1 MTDRFSRDNDQP
13 CEGDNWCNGTLKGIT
28 AHLDYIHGMGWDCI
42 WVTPV
47 VRNVYGPDQ
56 GESGYGYHGYWAQD
70 FYEIDPSF
78 GSKEDLKELVSETH
92 RRGMCFILD
101 VVLNHVGPVHSLK
114 ELSRIKPFNDP
125 GFFNLLNISGMT
137 FDDYATKAANWPYPV
152 QALGPGAAC
161 WLDYTEDGIP
171 DGTNNGTYCN
181 NYLTNNYSFENY
193 LQDRAH
199 GPAYLKYCGT
209 GDYICPGYNE
219 TVVLNGWFYDLP
231 DLNHSV
237 PFVRHF
243 LKEWV
248 LHMVKEYHV
257 DGLRLDTAS
266 YIAPDFL
273 AEVQDMLL
281 HLARPVPI
289 FGEVT
294 AVNLS
299 YHASFQSRDGRGIL
313 AGLSNFPLTYSAIP
327 GYCGWP
333 NAILSPIAQFDLT
346 YLASATQEQS
356 SMLYADT
363 DLLMNM
369 MDNQDE
375 MPIAGLYHTSAGPF
389 SPGEGGCQDDRSLL
403 LNAWAWLMFAKG
415 MPVVTWGDEQGNPF
429 YRMSLWQH
437 GWKTDTWQYK
447 LLRRMN
453 HIRARRQLGR
463 TAAKVQHGSKR
474 LFVFQRGE
482 PNSIAGVW
490 VFTNN
495 LPSGSD
501 PPLPACTGKTF
512 SLGSSLTYL

>member
-1 MTDRFSRDNDQP
+1 MQLLSLSKARVVSYLSLSLPLSFFCLPP
-13 CEGDNWCNGTLKGIT
+13 C
-28 AHLDYIHGMGWDCI
+28 H
-42 WVTPV
+42 
-47 VRNVYGPDQ
+47 R
-56 GESGYGYHGYWAQD
+56 
-70 FYEIDPSF
+70 PS
-78 GSKEDLKELVSETH
+78 L
-92 RRGMCFILD
+92 
-101 VVLNHVGPVHSLK
+101 SL
-114 ELSRIKPFNDP
+114 LS
-125 GFFNLLNISGMT
+125 
-137 FDDYATKAANWPYPV
+137 
-152 QALGPGAAC
+152 
-161 WLDYTEDGIP
+161 
-171 DGTNNGTYCN
+171 
-181 NYLTNNYSFENY
+181 
-193 LQDRAH
+193 
-199 GPAYLKYCGT
+199 
-209 GDYICPGYNE
+209 
-219 TVVLNGWFYDLP
+219 
-231 DLNHSV
+231 
-237 PFVRHF
+237 FVRSCSLLLSLSLSLSLSASRF
-243 LKEWV
+243 LQNRPRRFCKMRAEGGVTAGDVW
-248 LHMVKEYHV
+248 LSKVKEYHV

-266 YIAPDFL
+266 YIPPDFL

-495 LPSGSD
+495 LPSGSEVVYPVA
-501 PPLPACTGKTF
+501 PPPAPPGMHWQDILF
-512 SLGSSLTYL
+512 GQLFDISEGRVAAGSRPLVLALSTEHVSS